1 MNKAMLCT
9 VKRDDREKRIMII
22 KDKIDSEE
30 LDFELDYQLEDT
42 DPKVQQL
49 ISSQVGQKLKL
60 NFLKDEEPW
69 ELSSKKMF
77 ISNFDY
83 AYDLSSLNNFI
94 DSLILIKAGDQE
106 IDREIIQMLKDD
118 IFSAAVFWENDNIDQ
133 DLTAELILKYW
144 DLEAVQSYPQNKF
157 YKLLM
162 QFADSQIEIIDQEI
176 ADFWFDIPAAVRDK
190 ITEMIEKDKIK
201 FDNYLIYL
209 QTREQNILN
218 NLLFNFVKDAVEAS
232 QESINNLFEK
242 FHYQLI
248 DELTKSFL
256 EKDQKIDLDPIIPHS
271 IKDDSE
277 LKIQSEKNMQDYS
290 LLEIFN
296 HYAIEIDFN
305 SLNLFAESSLNSL
318 ADYLQTLVLNINYLN
333 QMRCSL
339 KCDSCGKMMDYD
351 LEYSTKDAVYKVK
364 KARCNNLECSQF
376 DQEIKF

>member
-9 VKRDDREKRIMII
+9 VKRDDSEKRIMII

-30 LDFELDYQLEDT
+30 LDFKLDYQLEDT
-42 DPKVQQL
+42 DPKVQKL
-49 ISSQVGQKLKL
+49 ISSQVGQKMKL
-60 NFLKDEEPW
+60 EFLKGDQGW

-83 AYDLSSLNNFI
+83 AYDLSSLDNFI
-94 DSLILIKAGDQE
+94 DSLILFKADDQE
-106 IDREIIQMLKDD
+106 IDIEIIQMLKDD

-144 DLEAVQSYPQNKF
+144 DLEAVQSYPENNF
-157 YKLLM
+157 YKTLM

-176 ADFWFDIPAAVRDK
+176 ADFWFDIPPAVRNK
-190 ITEMIEKDKIK
+190 INEMIEKDEIK
-201 FDNYLIYL
+201 FANYLIYL
-209 QTREQNILN
+209 QTRENNILN
-218 NLLFNFVKDAVEAS
+218 TLLFNFVKDAAEES

-242 FHYQLI
+242 FHYQLT

-256 EKDQKIDLDPIIPHS
+256 EQDKKIDLDPIIPHS
-271 IKDDSE
+271 ISEDSD
-277 LKIQSEKNMQDYS
+277 LKMQSEKNMKDYS

-318 ADYLQTLVLNINYLN
+318 ADYLQTLILNINYLN
-333 QMRCSL
+333 EMRISL

-364 KARCNNLECSQF
+364 KARCNNLECKQF
-376 DQEIKF
+376 DQEIRF